1 MNWKYLH
8 KIKRKRK
15 LLHTFYFLQSTD
27 FSVRNNKKSWSDFCL
42 LINYEWV
49 GCCAAVGSLKTRLN
63 LPLVFFKEILD
74 TWDVFISILFFLF
87 KWMYAASWSFSQV
100 KCSPRGNH
108 TMSSRCVY
116 HVLSH
121 NTVSRLNSI
130 KNYQETSGQLGSFI
144 TSDHPGWWDS
154 EGLFPISRK
163 HKDTMEWKE
172 CSLKSR
178 SH

>member
-1 MNWKYLH
+1 M
-8 KIKRKRK
+8 
-15 LLHTFYFLQSTD
+15 LHTFYFLQSTD
-27 FSVRNNKKSWSDFCL
+27 FSDKNNKKSWSDLCL

-121 NTVSRLNSI
+121 NAVSGLNSI
-130 KNYQETSGQLGSFI
+130 KTYQVTITTRISHHFSPSGLVGEQGIVSYLQEAQGYNNGRNI
-144 TSDHPGWWDS
+144 HLNQEVT
-154 EGLFPISRK
+154 R
-163 HKDTMEWKE
+163 
-172 CSLKSR
+172 
-178 SH
+178 

>member
-1 MNWKYLH
+1 MN
-8 KIKRKRK
+8 
-15 LLHTFYFLQSTD
+15 
-27 FSVRNNKKSWSDFCL
+27 
-42 LINYEWV
+42 EW
-49 GCCAAVGSLKTRLN
+49 AAVAAMGSLKTRLN

-130 KNYQETSGQLGSFI
+130 KKYQEAMTTRIFHHFWSSGLLGKQRI
-144 TSDHPGWWDS
+144 V
-154 EGLFPISRK
+154 PISRK
-163 HKDTMEWKE
+163 HKDTMDGRNIHLNQEVT
-172 CSLKSR
+172 R
-178 SH
+178 